1 LDWIPEAAVAV
12 SEGFFAEKSQVPI
25 YEYTC
30 QGCRGEFELLLR
42 GEETPQCPRCGGSE
56 LEKRFSVVAAH
67 SASSRSLPVCDQPS
81 RGDCG
86 LPQCGLGGCQM
97 M

>member
-1 LDWIPEAAVAV
+1 M
-12 SEGFFAEKSQVPI
+12 PI

-30 QGCRGEFELLLR
+30 QGCHDEFELLLR
-42 GEETPQCPRCGGSE
+42 GEETPECPSCGGHE

-67 SASSRSLPVCDQPS
+67 SAASRSLPVCQPS
-81 RGDCG
+81 SPGDCG